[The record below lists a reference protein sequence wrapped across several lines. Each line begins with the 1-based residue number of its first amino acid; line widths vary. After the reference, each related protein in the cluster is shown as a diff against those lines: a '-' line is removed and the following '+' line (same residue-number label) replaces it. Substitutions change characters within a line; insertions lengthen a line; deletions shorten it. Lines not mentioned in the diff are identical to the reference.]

1 MNFSLKAF
9 VNKITPYFS
18 SNWSRSFL
26 WFFEFLLKLFQPT
39 EAATDGV
46 LFKKS
51 VLHEKTCVAASK
63 QGLRN
68 KCFLLIVGNFKELFL
83 FQDTSSYV
91 FYVYEKLANELN
103 CQLMCS
109 LIWYD
114 LGLNL
119 LISYVFYFFFF
130 FLGGGGG

>member
-9 VNKITPYFS
+9 VNKC
-18 SNWSRSFL
+18 
-26 WFFEFLLKLFQPT
+26 EMKAFLLKLFQPT

-83 FQDTSSYV
+83 FQDTSCYV

-109 LIWYD
+109 LI
-114 LGLNL
+114 
-119 LISYVFYFFFF
+119 
-130 FLGGGGG
+130 